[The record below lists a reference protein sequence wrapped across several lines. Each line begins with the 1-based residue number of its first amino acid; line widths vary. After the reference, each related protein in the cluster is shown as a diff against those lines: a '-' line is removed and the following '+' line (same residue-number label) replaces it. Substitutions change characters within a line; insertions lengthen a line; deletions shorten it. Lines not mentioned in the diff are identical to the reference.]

1 MMQGTEIYAR
11 IYAIK
16 RSREAKREIDQ
27 IGKEARQQYDQWK
40 EILSGTM
47 GDKQL
52 SIGLTLLFVFYIFY
66 ASFNSISGENKQDED
81 LTNCTCKETHRIYY
95 QTLILSFS
103 GLWVICFGF
112 LTIRDLIQIKQRIK
126 GFRRIDAGA
135 WVRRAGKTP
144 LDHRSVLED
153 PSPSEHTPLLDVS
166 SSFKSPGQIQG
177 TKPQASVA
185 SFQVSQSNDLKSV
198 TLKRL
203 DHYEKYL
210 WLQFNQMY
218 SVGAAQGKYEELTL
232 PQIKH
237 VVADEKRS
245 MKNLSIQI
253 NGQLANDEEVDELFK
268 HIDKEGCITRTAD
281 IACSSIAFFLYPFL
295 LIVRFMAQ
303 VSLIPLLI
311 LQALDAYAWIC
322 VMKHFYCSNLRSEY
336 QLGLDRTA
344 ISLGF
349 YWSILVS
356 ILTSTMLR
364 WFPYS
369 KKAEIS
375 GAVTIA

>member
-1 MMQGTEIYAR
+1 MQGTDIYAR

-16 RSREAKREIDQ
+16 RSREAKREIDR
-27 IGKEARQQYDQWK
+27 IGKEARQHYDQWK
-40 EILSGTM
+40 EILSGTLS
-47 GDKQL
+47 DKQL
-52 SIGLTLLFVFYIFY
+52 STGLTLLFIFYIFY

-81 LTNCTCKETHRIYY
+81 LTNCTCNETHRIYY
-95 QTLILSFS
+95 QTLVIFFS
-103 GLWVICFGF
+103 GLWVIFF
-112 LTIRDLIQIKQRIK
+112 ALLTIQDLIQRIK
-126 GFRRIDAGA
+126 GIRRMDAAG
-135 WVRRAGKTP
+135 VRRARKMP
-144 LDHRSVLED
+144 HDHRSVLED
-153 PSPSEHTPLLDVS
+153 PSPSEQTQLLDAS
-166 SSFKSPGQIQG
+166 SSFKSPGQNQG
-177 TKPQASVA
+177 MKPQTSAAS
-185 SFQVSQSNDLKSV
+185 SQVHQSNDLKSA
-198 TLKRL
+198 TLERL

-210 WLQFNQMY
+210 WLQFDRAY
-218 SVGAAQGKYEELTL
+218 SVGAALGKHEELTL

-253 NGQLANDEEVDELFK
+253 NGQPANDEEVDELFK
-268 HIDKEGCITRTAD
+268 HMDKEGSVTRTAD
-281 IACSSIAFFLYPFL
+281 IACSSIVFFLYPFL
-295 LIVRFMAQ
+295 LIVRLMAQ

-344 ISLGF
+344 VSLAF

-356 ILTSTMLR
+356 ILVSTMLR
-364 WFPYS
+364 WFPFS
-369 KKAEIS
+369 KKAEKS